1 MTSKKTQ
8 REIPV
13 ALKIDSFLGIAVFLL
28 LAVMAKTIEFK
39 DMSSD
44 CEAFSGSFLFVMVVH
59 GADINAFSL
68 TAFSADQ
75 MMMMMSGLGQFIDIA
90 STAINLMNDIQFSK
104 QREIAVNGV
113 QRYIR
118 LCFSYAGQQLL
129 GGREA
134 GEIFK
139 GIEDSP
145 PLWGDFVSLCPQLGK
160 TICYHATIS

>member
-68 TAFSADQ
+68 TAFGADQ
-75 MMMMMSGLGQFIDIA
+75 MMMMMSGLG
-90 STAINLMNDIQFSK
+90 
-104 QREIAVNGV
+104 
-113 QRYIR
+113 
-118 LCFSYAGQQLL
+118 
-129 GGREA
+129 
-134 GEIFK
+134 
-139 GIEDSP
+139 
-145 PLWGDFVSLCPQLGK
+145 
-160 TICYHATIS
+160 

>member
-68 TAFSADQ
+68 TAFGADQ
-75 MMMMMSGLGQFIDIA
+75 MMVVMARFGQFIDIA
-90 STAINLMNDIQFSK
+90 GAAIDLVDDIQFGQ
-104 QREIAVNGV
+104 QRKIAVNGV
-113 QRYIR
+113 Q
-118 LCFSYAGQQLL
+118 
-129 GGREA
+129 
-134 GEIFK
+134 
-139 GIEDSP
+139 
-145 PLWGDFVSLCPQLGK
+145 
-160 TICYHATIS
+160 